1 MANGNVAKPLDV
13 LIADLGFLQEYL
25 EALAERFTREGRP
38 EDAEV
43 AAGWAELPGEVID
56 RLG

>member
-25 EALAERFTREGRP
+25 EGLAEQFAQEGRQ
-38 EDAEV
+38 EDAEI
-43 AAGWAELPGEVID
+43 AAGWAQLPDEVIE
-56 RLG
+56 RLS